1 MVTHPEQWVDDF
13 AAAGASSLTFHVEA
27 ARAYAGL
34 ASRNRASLIVL
45 RCLRDAR
52 HPIHIAQSLVVA
64 GDTRA
69 LIDRVRNA
77 GMKVGLALKPGTP
90 VDAIV
95 PFLDAVDLVL
105 VMSVEPG
112 FGGQSFMPSVL
123 DKVRAIRSL
132 RPEINIQIDGGI
144 GVSNIA
150 DVASAGANVIVSG
163 TGIFK
168 HPAGSSDAIAK
179 LRSAVAA
186 ATTATTA

>member
-34 ASRNRASLIVL
+34 ASRNRASLRVL

>member
-34 ASRNRASLIVL
+34 VSRNRASLRVL